1 MLKKEML
8 MIFIWSSYKVQSFF
22 SFKDAFFKTW
32 ELLAHLH
39 KEQLPNAQT
48 VRKKTVLL
56 EASLK

>member
-1 MLKKEML
+1 